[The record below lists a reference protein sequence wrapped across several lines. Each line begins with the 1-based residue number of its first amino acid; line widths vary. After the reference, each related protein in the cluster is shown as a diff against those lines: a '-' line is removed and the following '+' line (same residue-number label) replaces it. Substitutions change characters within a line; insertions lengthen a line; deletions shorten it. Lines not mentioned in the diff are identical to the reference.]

1 MSFGGG
7 GDTRVREPRSQRA
20 LAEQA
25 VVASQRY
32 GQIVV
37 PVRNQFMAQTRD
49 FLDND
54 QNFTGTMGEASTRAL
69 GIYEQGFDDFNR
81 AAFNKGY
88 DPGSG
93 AYQGQSKAIRTAME
107 RGVGEQWVMPEW
119 LQQTKACSNDGHRH
133 GGQGLQSDTLQG
145 NAALAQSQTRMLG
158 SEAQTAYNRSSA
170 LGSVQSEWVSAWVL
184 VMCCPGGTANGVQ
197 RVTGIT

>member
-25 VVASQRY
+25 TVAAQRY

-54 QNFTGTMGEASTRAL
+54 QNFTNVMGEASSRAL
-69 GIYEQGFDDFNR
+69 GVYEKGFDDFNR
-81 AAFNKGY
+81 AAFNKGI

-93 AYQGQSKAIRTAME
+93 AYQGQSKAIRTALE
-107 RGVGEQWVMPEW
+107 RGVGGAMGDAGIFTSDQGLNRMMGTVME
-119 LQQTKACSNDGHRH
+119 GV
-133 GGQGLQSDTLQG
+133 GLQSDTLQG

-158 SEAQTAYNRSSA
+158 SEAQTAYNQSSA
-170 LGSVQSEWVSAWVL
+170 LGSVVGMGLGMGAGYVL
-184 VMCCPGGTANGVQ
+184 PG
-197 RVTGIT
+197 RYS

>member
-25 VVASQRY
+25 AVAAQRY

-69 GIYEQGFDDFNR
+69 GIYEQGFGDFNR

-107 RGVGEQWVMPEW
+107 RGVGGAMGDAGMATTDQGFGRMLGTVME
-119 LQQTKACSNDGHRH
+119 
-133 GGQGLQSDTLQG
+133 GQGLQSDTLQG

-170 LGSVQSEWVSAWVL
+170 LGGAIGMGLGMGAGYVL
-184 VMCCPGGTANGVQ
+184 PG
-197 RVTGIT
+197 RYS

>member
-25 VVASQRY
+25 TVAAQRY

-54 QNFTGTMGEASTRAL
+54 QNFTNVMGEASTRAL
-69 GIYEQGFDDFNR
+69 GVYEKGFDDFNR
-81 AAFNKGY
+81 AAFNKGHR
-88 DPGSG
+88 PRLRRLSG
-93 AYQGQSKAIRTAME
+93 A
-107 RGVGEQWVMPEW
+107 
-119 LQQTKACSNDGHRH
+119 
-133 GGQGLQSDTLQG
+133 
-145 NAALAQSQTRMLG
+145 
-158 SEAQTAYNRSSA
+158 
-170 LGSVQSEWVSAWVL
+170 VQSYPN
-184 VMCCPGGTANGVQ
+184 CHGKRCGGSHG
-197 RVTGIT
+197 

>member
-54 QNFTGTMGEASTRAL
+54 QNFTNVMGEASTRAL
-69 GIYEQGFDDFNR
+69 GIYEKGFDDFNR
-81 AAFNKGY
+81 AAFNKGN

-107 RGVGEQWVMPEW
+107 RGVGGAMGDAGMATTDQGFE
-119 LQQTKACSNDGHRH
+119 SNDGHRH
-133 GGQGLQSDTLQG
+133 GGTGSAIRHPSRQRSPSSKSDAHAG
-145 NAALAQSQTRMLG
+145 F
-158 SEAQTAYNRSSA
+158 
-170 LGSVQSEWVSAWVL
+170 
-184 VMCCPGGTANGVQ
+184 
-197 RVTGIT
+197 